1 MSQRPN
7 PHNIGVCA
15 LIAIYSDP
23 NSLLHDLEHDDVDGS
38 SIVLSENVV
47 ATFLEESVS
56 GNNQRIDSNS
66 INNYN
71 DNNVDVNN
79 DTVFK
84 NKNDDTNYDNSLA
97 LWMIKVKRHLGIQA
111 TELLVDTLHMASES
125 VDSLMDL
132 FESLK
137 GAILEGLVD
146 ATSLHGLYL
155 RQYCLGF
162 DELSFESVILLWQ
175 ALKERVSSIQ
185 ISTLDENTTTTTT
198 TTINNNNNDRNN
210 NGNASNKSTVWA
222 WPLSTDQLQSILRQD
237 CIGFDVDHGQNNDGN
252 TNNNNNNNDD
262 GDEQMNPNI
271 THHPAS
277 TNSCSRHRARIS
289 FEEMEVYIRNMLKN
303 NPELPAAHFLRYL
316 NCLRHGER
324 VGALDALHEY
334 FDHSMVQHTNSRSA
348 ASIDN
353 SSNNNNNNNTNGSAS
368 ASSSSSSKD
377 ILQFS
382 AILLAMTHS
391 SFGDSNLALLA
402 TEEAVRV
409 AQQSKD
415 AACVAFAL
423 GWLYE
428 HHGHGTAER
437 RELLRRCAS
446 RASQGQLR
454 PLVAGAQLTLAKHAL
469 QGDDPSGSNS
479 STYGERS
486 SAYSTGEEGD
496 VSSQGGG
503 GGGNWTTSWNHLLQ
517 VTAEPSTDHSGTLD
531 RPTHLSQ
538 DPKEVLESMALQRL
552 VSAGIWDSLGMPAM
566 SEWASK
572 TTLNQQ
578 EELSYADI
586 LAAIQNI
593 SRCALYGSPPTIR
606 TMNAGRQGK
615 YETESAASSRPCS
628 YAKAVSAMLQL
639 RTELGLDGN
648 DLEEPILHNLALIFH
663 EWAVNRGDL
672 DDAIALQMM
681 LDSYLHPGLYNRDQL
696 NADIRMQKY
705 LYFCRTQNWEK
716 AKETGTSL
724 VAYCQSKGLLNNQ
737 ARILIQM
744 GITELESDRK
754 QCTTA
759 LSPLLEA
766 LAMCEKW
773 EMHGLHAAAM
783 SILAQVFYR
792 LQNPKRA
799 IAILEATLP
808 TLLQRGHIWF
818 QAQAYLTLCKSH
830 LKYHN
835 AKSTATK
842 TKTNTT
848 GNTGQMDTKNSTA
861 AAANKRFHHAL
872 HALNKSMKLFED
884 CQDRYRLREVY
895 YLQAHIHSLLSNN
908 DKRDAMSD
916 RFLKVG
922 NIKRCNFTTI
932 LDSLGDPLKIQ
943 LLVDRSIY

>member
-47 ATFLEESVS
+47 ATFLEES
-56 GNNQRIDSNS
+56 
-66 INNYN
+66 
-71 DNNVDVNN
+71 
-79 DTVFK
+79 
-84 NKNDDTNYDNSLA
+84 NDDTNYDNSLA

-198 TTINNNNNDRNN
+198 VNNNNDRSN

-222 WPLSTDQLQSILRQD
+222 WPLSTDQLQSILQ
-237 CIGFDVDHGQNNDGN
+237 
-252 TNNNNNNNDD
+252 
-262 GDEQMNPNI
+262 
-271 THHPAS
+271 
-277 TNSCSRHRARIS
+277 
-289 FEEMEVYIRNMLKN
+289 MEVYIRNMLKN

-353 SSNNNNNNNTNGSAS
+353 SSNNNNNNNNNTNGSAS
-368 ASSSSSSKD
+368 ASSSASSSKD

-496 VSSQGGG
+496 V
-503 GGGNWTTSWNHLLQ
+503 
-517 VTAEPSTDHSGTLD
+517 TDHSGTLD

-615 YETESAASSRPCS
+615 YDTESAASSRPCS

-648 DLEEPILHNLALIFH
+648 ELEEPILHNLALIFH

-835 AKSTATK
+835 
-842 TKTNTT
+842 
-848 GNTGQMDTKNSTA
+848 
-861 AAANKRFHHAL
+861 
-872 HALNKSMKLFED
+872 
-884 CQDRYRLREVY
+884 
-895 YLQAHIHSLLSNN
+895 
-908 DKRDAMSD
+908 
-916 RFLKVG
+916 
-922 NIKRCNFTTI
+922 
-932 LDSLGDPLKIQ
+932 
-943 LLVDRSIY
+943 

>member
-7 PHNIGVCA
+7 PHNIGICA

-23 NSLLHDLEHDDVDGS
+23 NSLLHDLEHDDVDVDGS

-56 GNNQRIDSNS
+56 GNNQRINND
-66 INNYN
+66 INNNNNSN
-71 DNNVDVNN
+71 DNVDVNN
-79 DTVFK
+79 DITVFK
-84 NKNDDTNYDNSLA
+84 NMNDDTNYDNSLA
-97 LWMIKVKRHLGIQA
+97 LWMMKVKRHLGIQA

-185 ISTLDENTTTTTT
+185 ISSTLDENNN
-198 TTINNNNNDRNN
+198 NNNNNDG
-210 NGNASNKSTVWA
+210 NGNGNGNGSGDNKSTVWA

-237 CIGFDVDHGQNNDGN
+237 CIGFEVDHGQNNDGN
-252 TNNNNNNNDD
+252 INNNDDDDD
-262 GDEQMNPNI
+262 GDEQMNKNI
-271 THHPAS
+271 THHPA
-277 TNSCSRHRARIS
+277 SRHRARIS

-334 FDHSMVQHTNSRSA
+334 FDHSMVHHTNSRSVT
-348 ASIDN
+348 SVD
-353 SSNNNNNNNTNGSAS
+353 NNNNNTNGTAS
-368 ASSSSSSKD
+368 ASSSASKD

-469 QGDDPSGSNS
+469 QGDDPSRSNSS

-486 SAYSTGEEGD
+486 SAYSTGEEGEM
-496 VSSQGGG
+496 SSQ

-531 RPTHLSQ
+531 RPTYLSQ

-578 EELSYADI
+578 EELSYGDI
-586 LAAIQNI
+586 LATIQNI
-593 SRCALYGSPPTIR
+593 SRCALYGSPPPIKSLT
-606 TMNAGRQGK
+606 AGRQGK
-615 YETESAASSRPCS
+615 YQTESAASNRPCS

-663 EWAVNRGDL
+663 EWAVNRGDM

-705 LYFCRTQNWEK
+705 LYFCRAQNWEK

-724 VAYCQSKGLLNNQ
+724 VGYCKSKGLLNNQ

-744 GITELESDRK
+744 GIAELESGRK

-799 IAILEATLP
+799 IATIEATLP

-835 AKSTATK
+835 ANSTATK

-848 GNTGQMDTKNSTA
+848 RTA
-861 AAANKRFHHAL
+861 KKRFHHAL
-872 HALNKSMKLFED
+872 HALNKSMKLFEE

-922 NIKRCNFTTI
+922 NIKRCNVTTI